1 MREYR
6 VVSKDVKGEAA
17 AGEALSAMQ
26 ESLDNARQLVERTRS
41 LLAGETAYDEGEM
54 AMIAAHAA
62 ANPPPAS
69 DPEAPAE

>member
-1 MREYR
+1 MSARI
-6 VVSKDVKGEAA
+6 VKNDVQGEAA
-17 AGEALSAMQ
+17 AGEARSAIR
-26 ESLDNARQLVERTRS
+26 ESLHAARQLVERTRS

-69 DPEAPAE
+69 DPDAPAE

>member
-1 MREYR
+1 MSR
-6 VVSKDVKGEAA
+6 KVKGEAE

-26 ESLDNARQLVERTRS
+26 ESLDSARQLVERTRS

-62 ANPPPAS
+62 AHPPAKA
-69 DPEAPAE
+69 DPE

>member
-1 MREYR
+1 
-6 VVSKDVKGEAA
+6 VSRKVKGEAE

-26 ESLDNARQLVERTRS
+26 ESLDSARQLVERTRS

-62 ANPPPAS
+62 ANPPREA
-69 DPEAPAE
+69 DPEPPAE